1 MTNTS
6 QTRRKDDKPIM
17 PQSKPDKLMLPS
29 RERNSMEARTPKEF
43 FEKVL
48 PTKFKPDKAEGFE
61 AVAQANITGANGGNW
76 IITVKNQKIYVKEGV
91 DPHPDITLKMA
102 DTDFVALVNGKL
114 NAVTAFMTG
123 KLEFAGSMGTGLKL
137 LDMGF
142 M

>member
-1 MTNTS
+1 
-6 QTRRKDDKPIM
+6 
-17 PQSKPDKLMLPS
+17 
-29 RERNSMEARTPKEF
+29 MEAKTPEEF

-48 PTKFKPDKAEGFE
+48 PTKFKPDKAGGFD
-61 AVAQANITGANGGNW
+61 AVAQVKLAGAMGGNW
-76 IITVKNQKIYVKEGV
+76 IITIKSQKISTKEGV
-91 DPHPDITLKMA
+91 AANPDITLKMA

-123 KLEFAGSMGTGLKL
+123 KLEFNGSMAKGLKL